1 MPSIMPG
8 PSSTLMGAPVV
19 TTSAP
24 GPRPEVSSYTWMEG
38 GVPLHRQNLADQ
50 RWGPTRTRRTYWRPP
65 GPWPPPA
72 VRIPSQSYRS
82 NSLNLLSHQFSPEG
96 PPARTAGA
104 KTIVPGKTRGFS
116 SSPTVRRKKN
126 IHHVR
131 RSVYAVNNPR
141 LSHLGRRPPVRAQAA
156 GSGAEI
162 PLGADR
168 RGNSA
173 QAGSPAGTSQ
183 GKQPKRRQRR
193 KKRGCFEEGPRS
205 AGAATLPTGLTDGVH
220 TRRDC
225 GPNRVENRN
234 CHSGVSL
241 FSSEDIRSHRSLN
254 GLLDVVH
261 YRCRGSPPGRGSG

>member
-1 MPSIMPG
+1 M
-8 PSSTLMGAPVV
+8 
-19 TTSAP
+19 
-24 GPRPEVSSYTWMEG
+24 
-38 GVPLHRQNLADQ
+38 
-50 RWGPTRTRRTYWRPP
+50 
-65 GPWPPPA
+65 
-72 VRIPSQSYRS
+72 
-82 NSLNLLSHQFSPEG
+82 
-96 PPARTAGA
+96 
-104 KTIVPGKTRGFS
+104 PGKTRGFS
-116 SSPTVRRKKN
+116 SSPTVRQKKN

-205 AGAATLPTGLTDGVH
+205 AGAATPADRLGPTVC
-220 TRRDC
+220 TRGAIAAQTGSKIAMPPRRQPVLLR
-225 GPNRVENRN
+225 GYPRPP
-234 CHSGVSL
+234 L
-241 FSSEDIRSHRSLN
+241 SEWTAGCCS
-254 GLLDVVH
+254 
-261 YRCRGSPPGRGSG
+261 YRCRESPPGRGSG